1 MRYTHLVVKNR
12 KRSKFA
18 RRGYQPGSELNA
30 IGLNL
35 QRLRQARDLTQEDL
49 AGRCQRGGWDIDRVI
64 IAKIESRLR
73 AVTDWEL
80 IKLCEVVGVSSA
92 EILGERP

>member
-1 MRYTHLVVKNR
+1 MRQTHLVVKNR
-12 KRSKFA
+12 KHSKFT

-30 IGLNL
+30 IGQNL
-35 QRLRQARDLTQEDL
+35 RRLRQARDLTQEDL

-92 EILGERP
+92 EILGGRA

>member
-1 MRYTHLVVKNR
+1 VAKNR
-12 KRSKFA
+12 KHSKFA

-35 QRLRQARDLTQEDL
+35 RRLRQARDLTQEDL

-80 IKLCEVVGVSSA
+80 IKLCEVVGVSSS
-92 EILGERP
+92 EILGGRA

>member
-1 MRYTHLVVKNR
+1 MSKGR

-18 RRGYQPGSELNA
+18 RRGYQPGLELNA
-30 IGLNL
+30 IGANL
-35 QRLRQARDLTQEDL
+35 RAIRNARDWSQEDL
-49 AGRCQRGGWDIDRVI
+49 AGRCQRNGWDIDRVI

-80 IKLCEVVGVSSA
+80 LKLSEIMNVGPTELLRGRIQA
-92 EILGERP
+92 